1 MDEGEQYQADI
12 DDAYRAIGRY
22 IAAFSQLTH
31 GLRRMIAEYIGRNEK
46 WVLVDI
52 ALGETMAAQ
61 LSHAFFALC
70 RDAANFSAA
79 ETEIEGQLRREIE
92 EEIIPMR
99 NDIAHGDWEVGNF
112 ILPTGGPVKVLP
124 PRMIRITPHRKDG
137 PYQIRDVKIEE
148 LDATTDRLIDV
159 LTMVMEFGKL
169 ALGQPVVRRTDDGGS
184 AVSVGEFRVQDV
196 LAVPDST
203 KSRDEQAPIKAKQP
217 ENKRANVSRTGPRAS
232 EVSVIPYVA

>member
-1 MDEGEQYQADI
+1 MAKDEQHQADI

-46 WVLVDI
+46 WILVDI
-52 ALGETMAAQ
+52 VLGEAMAAP

-79 ETEIEGQLRREIE
+79 ETEIEGQLRREVE
-92 EEIIPMR
+92 EEIIPTR
-99 NDIAHGDWEVGNF
+99 NDIAHGDWEVGNS
-112 ILPTGGPVKVLP
+112 ISVDGTLETLP

-148 LDATTDRLIDV
+148 LDATTDRLVEV

-169 ALGQPVVRRTDDGGS
+169 ALGQPLVRRTADGGS
-184 AVSVGEFRVQDV
+184 AVSVREFRVQDV
-196 LAVPDST
+196 FVVPDST
-203 KSRDEQAPIKAKQP
+203 KSRDEPAPTKAKSP
-217 ENKRANVSRTGPRAS
+217 ENKRAKVSRTGPRAG
-232 EVSVIPYVA
+232 EVSLLPHVA

>member
-1 MDEGEQYQADI
+1 MATDEQYQADVN
-12 DDAYRAIGRY
+12 DAYRAIGRY
-22 IAAFSQLTH
+22 IAAFSQLTR

-46 WVLVDI
+46 WVLVDVV
-52 ALGETMAAQ
+52 LGEAMAAA

-70 RDAANFSAA
+70 RDAGNFSAA

-92 EEIIPMR
+92 EEIIPLR

-112 ILPTGGPVKVLP
+112 VYPTGGPAKVLP
-124 PRMIRITPHRKDG
+124 PRIIRIIPHRKHG

-148 LDATTDRLIDV
+148 LDATTDRLVEV

-169 ALGQPVVRRTDDGGS
+169 ALGQPLVRCTDEGGS

-196 LAVPDST
+196 LAVPEST
-203 KSRDEQAPIKAKQP
+203 KPRDEPAPTKAKVP
-217 ENKRANVSRTGPRAS
+217 ENKRAKVSRTGPRAG
-232 EVSVIPYVA
+232 EVSLLPYVA